1 MALKG
6 IKPEIVKASKPKF
19 MLSGKAGTGK
29 TMFSL
34 NFDKVYL
41 IDTET
46 GATREQYV
54 KKLIASGGAYLG
66 PTQGS
71 QDFREVINQ
80 IRELA
85 TTVHPFKTLVIDSFS
100 KLYNLECAAAEER
113 VGSDFGKDKREANKP
128 TRQLLRWLER
138 LDMTVILICHQKD
151 KWERRERELI
161 MAGSTFDGFP
171 KMEYDLDLWLE
182 TRLQGTKRLATVV
195 KSRIEGFPVGQ
206 DIALDYDTFK
216 KLYGEAVVEGTVK
229 AIVLAT
235 DDQVKEIKRLVELLK
250 VPDDDA
256 DKWLA
261 KFQAVEWEDLSK
273 ENAAKLL
280 DYLTKMIQ
288 GVSK

>member
-1 MALKG
+1 MSLKG
-6 IKPEIVKASKPKF
+6 IRPEVVKQSKPKF
-19 MLSGKAGTGK
+19 MLSGKPGTGK
-29 TMFSL
+29 TMFAL
-34 NFDKVYL
+34 NFPSVYL
-41 IDTET
+41 IDTEM
-46 GATREQYV
+46 GATRKQYV
-54 KKLIASGGAYLG
+54 EKLVASGGAYLG
-66 PTQGS
+66 PTDGA

-80 IRELA
+80 VRELA
-85 TTVHPFKTLVIDSFS
+85 TTSHAYHTLVIDSFS

-128 TRQLLRWLER
+128 TRQLMRWLER

-182 TRLQGTKRLATVV
+182 TKLQGSKRFGTVV

-206 DIALDYDTFK
+206 DIALDFDTFK
-216 KLYGEAVVEGTVK
+216 KLYGESVVEGKVQ
-229 AIVLAT
+229 AIVLASP
-235 DDQVKEIKRLVELLK
+235 DQVAEIVRLVELLK
-250 VPDDDA
+250 VPEDDA

-280 DYLTKMIQ
+280 DYL
-288 GVSK
+288 SKKIKGEK

>member
-29 TMFSL
+29 TMFAL
-34 NFDKVYL
+34 NFPKVYL
-41 IDTET
+41 IDTEM

-54 KKLIASGGAYLG
+54 KKLQAEEGAYLG
-66 PTQGS
+66 PEQGS

-80 IRELA
+80 VRELA
-85 TTVHPFKTLVIDSFS
+85 TTSHPFKTLVIDSFS

-128 TRQLLRWLER
+128 TRQLIRWLER
-138 LDMTVILICHQKD
+138 LDMSVVLICHQKD

-182 TRLQGTKRLATVV
+182 TKLAGNKRYGTVV
-195 KSRIEGFPVGQ
+195 KSRIDAFPVGV
-206 DIALDYDTFK
+206 DIVLDFPTFE
-216 KLYGEAVVEGTVK
+216 KLYGAAIVEGSVK
-229 AIVLAT
+229 PITLASAE
-235 DDQVKEIKRLVELLK
+235 QVSEIKRIVDLLK
-250 VPDDDA
+250 IPEEDI
-256 DKWLA
+256 DKLLA
-261 KFQAVEWEDLSK
+261 KGQAVEIADLSK
-273 ENAAKLL
+273 DNAAKFLE
-280 DYLTKMIQ
+280 YLTRKLK
-288 GVSK
+288 GETK